1 MAEVASANK
10 TALPQLAISS
20 GTIEALKWLAL
31 LFMTGDHVN
40 KYLLNDTVPVL
51 FDAGRLTMPLFVF
64 ILAYNL
70 ARPRTFERGGYQ
82 RTMIRLAVFGALA
95 TPAFIALGGLLA
107 GWWPLNIM
115 FTLLVLTLA
124 LFLIRRGGNA
134 NAIAAGVV
142 IVVGGSSVEFW
153 WPAIIFGVAV
163 WFYARRPSMTAL
175 LVALLACASLAII
188 NRNMWALAALPI
200 IAAAA
205 RVDLRCP
212 RWKWAFYAYYP
223 AHLTALWLIRIPMS
237 HAGYL
242 FFT

>member
-1 MAEVASANK
+1 
-10 TALPQLAISS
+10 
-20 GTIEALKWLAL
+20 
-31 LFMTGDHVN
+31 
-40 KYLLNDTVPVL
+40 
-51 FDAGRLTMPLFVF
+51 
-64 ILAYNL
+64 LAYNL